1 MNLLTNP
8 LVLRMAMVL
17 LAAAFAFAIGA
28 ALIRL
33 LRRISPAAAAEEL
46 RSPPRGSGMQ
56 LEAYHGVIQ
65 RLKEQETELARLRK
79 LEHDRA
85 AASENISEAVL
96 SNLTSGVLLFNT
108 AGILTRAND
117 SARTILGYA
126 SPTGLHGR
134 DVFRG
139 LTAVRTETG
148 DAPPASY
155 LLEALDKTLKEGQ
168 AFRRIEADYVTPAG
182 ESRVLGITL
191 SPVRAP
197 AGEALGAA
205 CLVSDLTA
213 ITNLARQMRTKED
226 LAALGEM
233 SAGIAHEFKN
243 SLATISGYAQMLSD
257 ETDLANVH
265 QFARSI
271 ASESANLTR
280 VVTDLLKFARPLELT
295 REEVDVRA
303 TLQDCARECPI
314 ELRVEGIDDSL
325 VITGDSTAL
334 RQAFSNLLRNSAE
347 AASNGVPTV
356 VEVSS
361 RSHGDR
367 AVIVVRDNG
376 RGIAP
381 QQLPKIFIPFFTTKA
396 QGSGLGLALV
406 HRVVTEHGGSISVK
420 SGPEG
425 TAFTI
430 TLPAA
435 ARAVAVG
442 ERT

>member
-1 MNLLTNP
+1 MSLLTNP
-8 LVLRMAMVL
+8 LVLRMAVVL
-17 LAAAFAFAIGA
+17 LAAVFAFAIGA

-33 LRRISPAAAAEEL
+33 LRRMSPAAAADEL
-46 RSPPRGSGMQ
+46 RSAPRGSGMQ

-85 AASENISEAVL
+85 AASQNISEAVL

-148 DAPPASY
+148 DALPASY
-155 LLEALDKTLKEGQ
+155 LLEALEKTLKEGQ

-182 ESRVLGITL
+182 ENRVLGITL

-213 ITNLARQMRTKED
+213 INNLARQMRTKED

-243 SLATISGYAQMLSD
+243 SLATISGYAQMLGD
-257 ETDLANVH
+257 ETDLATVR

-271 ASESANLTR
+271 ANESANLTR
-280 VVTDLLKFARPLELT
+280 VVTDLLRFARPLELS
-295 REEVDVRA
+295 REEVDLRA
-303 TLQDCARECPI
+303 TLKDCARECPV
-314 ELRVEGIDDSL
+314 ELKMDGIVDDFA
-325 VITGDSTAL
+325 VTGDSTAL

-356 VEVSS
+356 VEVTAK
-361 RSHGDR
+361 SHDDR
-367 AVIVVRDNG
+367 AEIVVRDNG
-376 RGIAP
+376 RGIPP
-381 QQLPKIFIPFFTTKA
+381 QQLPKIFIPFFTTKT

-406 HRVVTEHGGSISVK
+406 HRVVTEHGGSISVN

-425 TAFTI
+425 TSFTI

-442 ERT
+442 EET